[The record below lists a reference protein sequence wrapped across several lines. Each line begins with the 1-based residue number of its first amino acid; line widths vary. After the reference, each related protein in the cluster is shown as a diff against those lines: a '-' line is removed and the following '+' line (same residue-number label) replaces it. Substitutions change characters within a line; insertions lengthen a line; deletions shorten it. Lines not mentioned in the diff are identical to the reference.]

1 MVDHKIAS
9 FGDEGSPWNVGPE
22 ELKRQA
28 IASLRGYIYQLHASV
43 AAWVRLPPQGRL
55 YLEVAEDYAEVLRA
69 PGSLDDIL
77 RACQVKDTRESG
89 SVTLNS
95 PDVQAAIEHL
105 FSLQKSNPGR
115 SVHLTFLTTSPIGS
129 ERIDS
134 LPNGVAALRAWKT
147 ASDGGE
153 MDNLVVALKKRFT
166 VGPLA
171 EFLRESTHDEI
182 RSYVIRRLDFA
193 CGQPDWQQVERASRE
208 YLVSIRSKADATLVS
223 ASDAYDSL
231 FAFLLKTVLQS
242 PTRELTAEQ
251 FELEFARATAI
262 PTPSQVLTNLM
273 SAAAAPQRTKTELL
287 PLELSTLRQLA
298 GALLDLGKPPSI
310 LKHFPEADETIARA
324 LNGLDQVPRWLVEQP
339 APGKDTRPVKLK
351 IEDLLSQ
358 PKHPQLFYAVP
369 GAGKTHALW
378 SFADTLLRKT
388 SHNGVAPPEDS
399 GDSNLTDLVDSKV
412 PLLLS
417 IGGLNSAEEA
427 LTPIRTAVRDREPSE
442 VAHDPRVVILLDGW
456 TEFATGAHFAERSK
470 LLATLAG
477 SYVIACARYS
487 DASDTVFRCWSL
499 ELLAADVVERTV
511 SDALP
516 NSSRVNDRLA
526 EMIRLPLVLSLF
538 LLLGGSASSPGELLS
553 RFHRYVAK
561 RLPEAF
567 EDALADAVSSLTS
580 SRERNYSKLIA
591 ALKRAAALRK
601 VPEPIEL
608 LMKLG
613 TITERGKNALP
624 VHDLY
629 WSWLAG
635 VGILREN
642 RTEDAILL
650 LSTRESYDLALQS
663 DEVPEPALIAQ
674 TASRDVVLA
683 ASFDASLRSSTIDNV
698 LANQLDG
705 MFAHQALAVRC
716 RGAVA
721 GLRSRR
727 SGYVR
732 QALRIIDELSAAR
745 IYVPDLQ
752 DALDPASL
760 FLNRADL
767 ASWLGSRGTSTVMEA
782 IAARGDGTW
791 LPWLEK
797 MYRDG
802 RLEPR
807 IAVGVALACSGRVPQ
822 WCVGLLS
829 ELSTEEPWL
838 LRFTSERGANVEL
851 AMWLANHYDEV
862 MTPKTPGWWHV
873 NQALLSCG
881 NDAVFERLLAL
892 FPNMALQAQ
901 EYLGYAIG
909 SLGDPWLASFQKL
922 AFSSPSATYHHALQD
937 HVSSQI
943 DEATARQWIALGYYK
958 CGWRVLIEKRGS
970 AVLPELIRQL
980 PATFDGA
987 AGIPA
992 LEVMEHLRDSPETL
1006 VQELSSRNRGQVSA
1020 IVGQSVI
1027 FAASRAKNAGILWL
1041 VNLATIEPP
1050 VFKEYHA
1057 KLVLK
1062 VYTEWAKETGLFVAM
1077 DTSFA
1082 KGIPFA
1088 HWYVTAR
1095 FLRDWSDSMSPEAFA
1110 LVPEMAIPTVVL
1122 ALGGD
1127 DEKATRIL
1135 ERQPPLSSF
1144 DSNLFERMIGS
1155 ETLAPLITKIFA
1167 DVFDSFPAAELERF
1181 VRSPFVKQDEMEYAL
1196 RSASNPDFKAVH
1208 RILIERILA
1217 APTDILRIRS
1227 VANMLR
1233 SYSRDEVV
1241 EILRGLPHL
1250 DRQLADANAH
1260 WLCRETGIARGELLI
1275 DEAGNLLFEG
1285 VNYRAEGRAHQ

>member
-9 FGDEGSPWNVGPE
+9 FGDEDSTWNVGPD

-43 AAWVRLPPQGRL
+43 AAWIRLPSQGRL

-89 SVTLNS
+89 AVTLNS
-95 PDVQAAIEHL
+95 PDVQEAIEHL
-105 FSLQKSNPGR
+105 FSLRKSNPGR
-115 SVHLTFLTTSPIGS
+115 PVHLTFLTTSPVGS

-134 LPNGVAALRAWKT
+134 LPNGVAALHAWKT

-153 MDNLVVALKKRFT
+153 MDNLVAALKKRFT

-182 RSYVIRRLDFA
+182 RNYVIRPLDFA

-208 YLVSIRSKADATLVS
+208 YLVSIRSKANATLAS
-223 ASDAYDSL
+223 ASDAYDTL
-231 FAFLLKTVLQS
+231 FGFVLKTVLQS

-262 PTPSQVLTNLM
+262 PMPSQVLTDLV
-273 SAAAAPQRTKTELL
+273 SAAAAPQRTTEVLT
-287 PLELSTLRQLA
+287 LERSALAQLASTLLN
-298 GALLDLGKPPSI
+298 LGKPPSI

-324 LNGLDQVPRWLVEQP
+324 LNTLDQVPRWLVEQP
-339 APGKDTRPVKLK
+339 APGKDTRPVKLR

-358 PKHPQLFYAVP
+358 PKHPHLFYAVP

-378 SFADTLLRKT
+378 TFADSLLRKT
-388 SHNGVAPPEDS
+388 SQSWLASHVNARDG
-399 GDSNLTDLVDSKV
+399 NLPDLVDAKV

-427 LTPIRTAVRDREPSE
+427 LAPIRTVVHDREPSE
-442 VAHDPRVVILLDGW
+442 VVHDPRVVILLDGW
-456 TEFATGAHFAERSK
+456 TEFAIGEHFAERSK
-470 LLATLAG
+470 LLASLAG
-477 SYVIACARYS
+477 GYVIACARYS
-487 DASDTVFRCWSL
+487 DASDTIFRCWSL
-499 ELLAADVVERTV
+499 ELLSPDVVERTV
-511 SDALP
+511 SHALP

-561 RLPEAF
+561 RLPETF
-567 EDALADAVSSLTS
+567 EGALADAVSSLTS

-591 ALKRAAALRK
+591 ALKRAAALRN

-629 WSWLAG
+629 WSWLTG
-635 VGILREN
+635 VGILRES

-663 DEVPEPALIAQ
+663 DEAPDPALIAQ
-674 TASRDVVLA
+674 TASRDAVLA

-698 LANQLDG
+698 LANQLDE
-705 MFAHQALAVRC
+705 MFTHQALAVRC
-716 RGAVA
+716 RAAVA

-727 SGYVR
+727 SNYVR
-732 QALRIIDELSAAR
+732 QALLVIDELSAAR
-745 IYVPDLQ
+745 VYVPDLQ
-752 DALDPASL
+752 NALDPASL

-767 ASWLGSRGTSTVMEA
+767 AAWVGSPGTSVVMDA
-782 IAARGDGTW
+782 VATRGNGAW
-791 LPWLEK
+791 LPWLKK
-797 MYRDG
+797 MYSDG

-822 WCVGLLS
+822 WCAELLID
-829 ELSTEEPWL
+829 LLTAEPWL
-838 LRFTSERGANVEL
+838 LRFTSERRANVEL
-851 AMWLANHYDEV
+851 AMWLANHYAEV

-873 NQALLSCG
+873 NQVLLSCG
-881 NDAVFERLLAL
+881 NDEVFERLLAL
-892 FPNMALQAQ
+892 FPDMALQAQ
-901 EYLGYAIG
+901 EYLGYAIA
-909 SLGDPWLASFQKL
+909 SLGDPWLAKFQRL
-922 AFSSPSATYHHALQD
+922 AFSSPGATHLHALQD

-943 DEATARQWIALGYYK
+943 DEETARQWIAVGYYE

-987 AGIPA
+987 AEIPA
-992 LEVMEHLRDSPETL
+992 LEVMQHLRDAPETL
-1006 VQELSSRNRGQVSA
+1006 VQELISRNRGQMSA
-1020 IVGQSVI
+1020 IVGQSII
-1027 FAASRAKNAGILWL
+1027 FAASRAKNAGIFWL
-1041 VNLATIEPP
+1041 VNLATMEPP
-1050 VFKEYHA
+1050 VFSGYHA

-1062 VYTEWAKETGLFVAM
+1062 AYVEWASETGLQLGV
-1077 DTSFA
+1077 DTPLA

-1088 HWYVTAR
+1088 NWYVAAR

-1122 ALGGD
+1122 GLLGD
-1127 DEKATRIL
+1127 DEKAKRIL

-1144 DSNLFERMIGS
+1144 DGHLFERMIGS
-1155 ETLAPLITKIFA
+1155 KALAPLTAKIFA
-1167 DVFDSFPAAELERF
+1167 NVFDSFPAAELERF
-1181 VRSPFVKQDEMEYAL
+1181 VRSPFVKQDEVEYAL

-1208 RILIERILA
+1208 HILIERVLS
-1217 APTDILRIRS
+1217 APTDIQRIRS

-1233 SYSRDEVV
+1233 SYSREEVV
-1241 EILRGLPHL
+1241 EILRGLPQR
-1250 DRQLADANAH
+1250 DGQFAEDNEH
-1260 WLCRETGIARGELLI
+1260 WLCRETGVARGELLI
-1275 DEAGNLLFEG
+1275 DEAGNLLDEG
-1285 VNYRAEGRAHQ
+1285 VN